1 MVFPGRESLL
11 LELGAL
17 GWEGGGARLGLCT
30 GPEAGA
36 APIEILGCQQKHG
49 TSTGLPNWVAQ
60 M

>member
-1 MVFPGRESLL
+1 MGFPRRESLL

-30 GPEAGA
+30 RPEAEA
-36 APIEILGCQQKHG
+36 ALIEILGCQQKHG
-49 TSTGLPNWVAQ
+49 ASTGLLNWVVQ